1 MDLVNAKPVL
11 LVMMPQ
17 DVVSQLLL
25 EDPRPKVSWSVWTTK
40 KPMLVMKLKPKEV
53 S

>member
-1 MDLVNAKPVL
+1 MDLVNVKLVL

-17 DVVSQLLL
+17 DVVSPLLS
-25 EDPRPKVSWSVWTTK
+25 EDPRTKVSWSAWTTR